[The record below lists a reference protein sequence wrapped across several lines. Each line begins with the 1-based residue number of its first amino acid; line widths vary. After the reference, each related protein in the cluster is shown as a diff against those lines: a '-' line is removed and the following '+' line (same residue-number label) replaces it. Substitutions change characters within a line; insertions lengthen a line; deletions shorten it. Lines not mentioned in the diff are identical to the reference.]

1 MYTLPASSKFWL
13 KNSLYNTAAELHQI
27 ASDVC
32 FFQDCIQLLLKHIG
46 TSSIHKIL
54 MKGTLELNCALHKG
68 AVSLLHFEPAT
79 CLPQTC
85 VVLWFQHSISGL
97 FPKLSCGKSRLQTQ
111 QCYVA
116 HISVGQMHR
125 RWCYFHTTPLR
136 LSRMERLLA
145 FWSVLLTVSGFLVF
159 MDRWTWCQG
168 FLA

>member
-32 FFQDCIQLLLKHIG
+32 FFQDCIQLVLKLTG

-54 MKGTLELNCALHKG
+54 MKGTPELNRALHKG

-97 FPKLSCGKSRLQTQ
+97 PPELRCGKSCLQTQ
-111 QCYVA
+111 QCYVV
-116 HISVGQMHR
+116 HISVGEMHR
-125 RWCYFHTTPLR
+125 RWCYFHTTPLG
-136 LSRMERLLA
+136 LSRTERLLA
-145 FWSVLLTVSGFLVF
+145 FWSILLTVSGFLVF
-159 MDRWTWCQG
+159 ADGWTRCQA